1 MKADSSVERKY
12 VGAWE
17 VIQIKRLTLELIGGR
32 KILEDEKNLMWFKYL
47 HLGTGVWAS
56 HISQVL

>member
-17 VIQIKRLTLELIGGR
+17 VIQTKLLTLELIGGR
-32 KILEDEKNLMWFKYL
+32 KILEDEKIKWFKQR
-47 HLGTGVWAS
+47 HFGTGVGAS
-56 HISQVL
+56 RISQVL

>member
-17 VIQIKRLTLELIGGR
+17 VIQIKRLTLEIIGGR
-32 KILEDEKNLMWFKYL
+32 KILEEDEKNL
-47 HLGTGVWAS
+47 A
-56 HISQVL
+56 

>member
-1 MKADSSVERKY
+1 MKVDSSVERKY

-32 KILEDEKNLMWFKYL
+32 KILEDEKNLMWFK
-47 HLGTGVWAS
+47 
-56 HISQVL
+56 